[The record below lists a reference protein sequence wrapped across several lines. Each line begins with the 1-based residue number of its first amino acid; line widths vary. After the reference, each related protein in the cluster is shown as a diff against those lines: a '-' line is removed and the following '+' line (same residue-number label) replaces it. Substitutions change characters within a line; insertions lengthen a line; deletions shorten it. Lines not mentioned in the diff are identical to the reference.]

1 MSNFFAGVCF
11 GVAGMALLV
20 LLDGIARKLVAK
32 ARRRRAK
39 SRREPVRVQT
49 VREMQGITNLRKEA
63 R

>member
-11 GVAGMALLV
+11 GVAGMATLV
-20 LLDGIARKLVAK
+20 LLDGIARKLIAK

-39 SRREPVRVQT
+39 QHREPVRMQT

>member
-11 GVAGMALLV
+11 GVAGMATLV
-20 LLDGIARKLVAK
+20 LLDGIARKLVAM
-32 ARRRRAK
+32 ARRRRSK
-39 SRREPVRVQT
+39 QRREPVRMQT

>member
-1 MSNFFAGVCF
+1 MNEFLSGVCF

-20 LLDGIARKLVAK
+20 LLDGITRKLVARV
-32 ARRRRAK
+32 RRRRAK
-39 SRREPVRVQT
+39 SRREPVRMQT

>member
-20 LLDGIARKLVAK
+20 LLDGIARKLIAR
-32 ARRRRAK
+32 ARRRHTKQHRGPA
-39 SRREPVRVQT
+39 RLQT

>member
-20 LLDGIARKLVAK
+20 LLDGIARKLIAR
-32 ARRRRAK
+32 ARRRRSK
-39 SRREPVRVQT
+39 QRREPVRMQT

>member
-20 LLDGIARKLVAK
+20 LLDGIARKLVAR
-32 ARRRRAK
+32 ARRRHTKR
-39 SRREPVRVQT
+39 RREPVRMQT